1 MLTNLNGDFKTGGHG
16 VWIGV
21 IFKVPILVFY
31 KNCFIFSDKTTPIMI
46 QKKKFVIVS
55 LIVVTIA
62 FLSQSFQ
69 NVQPRPPKKL
79 KNIKAFPA
87 TMTYNEVDHQMDEFK
102 VDLGVK
108 CNYCHAPSKTEAPKL
123 DMSLDDNPK
132 KEIARNM
139 IRMTLEMNQK
149 YMSTLPHGDTT
160 AVQTITCNTCHRGA
174 AKPFGKLPEVKALV
188 NGTR

>member
-1 MLTNLNGDFKTGGHG
+1 MMLQ
-16 VWIGV
+16 
-21 IFKVPILVFY
+21 Y
-31 KNCFIFSDKTTPIMI
+31 
-46 QKKKFVIVS
+46 KKFIIVSVIV
-55 LIVVTIA
+55 LAIA

-132 KEIARNM
+132 KEIARSM
-139 IRMTLEMNQK
+139 IRMTIEMNQK

-174 AKPFGKLPEVKALV
+174 AKPFGKLPEVKAIV
-188 NGTR
+188 NGTK